1 MSVRG
6 AADPKEAPL
15 REDVRRLGAMV
26 GELLVEQ
33 LGQPFYEQV
42 ERVRTL
48 AIARRAEHADATVLA
63 AELEGLPADIAADL
77 ARAFSTY
84 FQMVNLAERLHRIR
98 RRHAHER
105 SEDRP
110 QPESLLDTLSGLRRD
125 GVGKEALLAC
135 LATLDLEPVFTAHP
149 TEAVRDELLTKEQE
163 IIRCLLADLEG
174 DRVPSERAQG
184 WERLRTALTS
194 GWQTSELA
202 PVRPSV
208 EDEVEHACFYLA
220 GTIYRVL
227 PTLHE
232 LLSHAVAAVYDVALE
247 PPRFLRFGTWVG
259 GDMDGN
265 PNVGAE
271 TITATFRTQRRQVI
285 ARYVEDVD
293 ALRHVLTQ
301 TSDRV
306 AVSADVFARIAQHR
320 AAHPDVPMRA
330 RHANMPYRVLLDY
343 VRARLVAA
351 NEDTSYD
358 ADTFAADLAVIAN
371 SLRTHQGAHAG
382 LIGLHRLQLRV
393 GAFGFYLARLDT
405 RQDSRVHGDAIA
417 ALLGDPDWTKHDDD
431 TQRARLAPH
440 ARGAAFPHPDEAEDV
455 RGVFTALADARR
467 QHGDAALGL
476 SIISMCHRASDLLAV
491 LALAR
496 QGGLVDERGAVA
508 LDVVP
513 LLETVDDLRAGP
525 EVLAALFT
533 DPVYRAHLAARADRQ
548 VVMLGYSDSAKDG
561 GIVASRWALQ
571 RAQIDLGVVATAHGI
586 TLAYFHGRGG
596 SASRGGGRVAPALN
610 ASPRGSVAGTL
621 RVTEQGEVIAR
632 KYGIRP
638 LAVRELEQAI
648 GAVLRATLMPRARD
662 DREST
667 WRDVMAKLAERGRDR
682 YRALV
687 TADGFVDYFR
697 AATPIDVIEKMT
709 LGSRPSRRG
718 TMKGIESL
726 RAIPWVFA
734 WNQNR
739 SVMTAWYGLGSALQ
753 TLATTVG
760 ETTLAEMARDWP
772 FFTTLLEDV
781 DMVLAKSDLSVAER
795 FSKLAGPLHD
805 TFFPLVAAEHART
818 VEWVLRLRGQT
829 RLLEQQ
835 QRLARSIALRNPYI
849 DPMSFLTVDLLARW
863 RASGSTDDALLA
875 ALVATVSG
883 VARGLQNTG

>member
-1 MSVRG
+1 MSSRSP
-6 AADPKEAPL
+6 ADPKEAPL
-15 REDVRRLGAMV
+15 REDVRRLGSTV
-26 GELLVEQ
+26 GALLAEQ

-48 AIARRAEHADATVLA
+48 AIARRAQRADATELA
-63 AELEGLPADIAADL
+63 TEVEGLPANVAADV

-84 FQMVNLAERLHRIR
+84 FQMVNLAERVHRIR
-98 RRHAHER
+98 RRHSHER
-105 SEDRP
+105 TEARP
-110 QPESLLDTLSGLRRD
+110 QPESLLDTVFGLRRD
-125 GVGKEALLAC
+125 GVSKEALLAC
-135 LATLDLEPVFTAHP
+135 IATLDIEPVFTAHP
-149 TEAVRDELLTKEQE
+149 TEAVRDELLEKEQE
-163 IIRCLLADLEG
+163 IIRCLLDDLEG

-194 GWQTSELA
+194 GWQTSEVV

-232 LLSHAVAAVYDVALE
+232 LLTAAVAAVYEVDLE
-247 PPRFLRFGTWVG
+247 PPRFLRFGSWVG

-265 PNVGAE
+265 PNVGAD
-271 TITATFRTQRRQVI
+271 TITATFRTQRRQVL

-293 ALRHVLTQ
+293 VLRHTLTQ

-306 AVSADVFARIAQHR
+306 AVSPEVLQRIDEHR
-320 AAHPDVPMRA
+320 AACPDVPMRA
-330 RHANMPYRVLLDY
+330 RHANIPYRVLLDY
-343 VRARLVAA
+343 VRALLLAD
-351 NEDTSYD
+351 DTPYD
-358 ADTFAADLAVIAN
+358 PGAFAADLAIIAA
-371 SLRTHQGAHAG
+371 SLRLHQGAHAG
-382 LIGLHRLQLRV
+382 LHPLRRLQLRV
-393 GAFGFYLARLDT
+393 DAFGFHLARLDT
-405 RQDSRVHGDAIA
+405 RQDSRIHGEALA
-417 ALLGDPDWTKHDDD
+417 ALLGDADWTRHDDA
-431 TQRARLAPH
+431 TQRARLRPH
-440 ARGAAFPHPDEAEDV
+440 AKGTPFPHPEAADRV
-455 RGVFTALADARR
+455 CGVFTALAEARR
-467 QHGDAALGL
+467 QHGDAAVGL
-476 SIISMCHRASDLLAV
+476 SIISMCHRAADLLCV

-496 QGGLVDERGAVA
+496 QGGLVDADGAVA
-508 LDVVP
+508 LDIVP

-525 EVLAALFT
+525 DVLRALFT
-533 DPVYRAHLAARADRQ
+533 DEVYRAHLAARADRQ
-548 VVMLGYSDSAKDG
+548 IVMLGYSDSAKDG

-571 RAQIDLGVVATAHGI
+571 RAQIDLGIVAKQHGV
-586 TLAYFHGRGG
+586 TLSYFHGRGG

-610 ASPRGSVAGTL
+610 ASPRGSVDGTL

-632 KYGIRP
+632 KYGIRT
-638 LAVRELEQAI
+638 LAVRELEQAV
-648 GAVLRATLMPRARD
+648 GAVLRATLKPRPRD
-662 DREST
+662 DREAI
-667 WRDVMAKLAERGRDR
+667 WRGVMAQLAERGRDC

-687 TADGFVDYFR
+687 SADGFVDYFR

-739 SVMTAWYGLGSALQ
+739 SVMTAWYGLGTALED
-753 TLATTVG
+753 LAAIVG

-772 FFTTLLEDV
+772 FFTTLLEDI
-781 DMVLAKSDLSVAER
+781 DMVLAKSDLSIAER
-795 FSKLAGPLHD
+795 FSELAGPLHD

-849 DPMSFLTVDLLARW
+849 DPMSFLSVDLLSRW
-863 RASGSTDDALLA
+863 RATGSTDDALLA
-875 ALVATVSG
+875 ALVAAVSG